1 MGILERLVDKLA
13 VAQSMQAAA
22 EAELVKLRAQE
33 AQAEAD
39 YQKALA
45 ALAAAQVAERAHRHQ
60 EAKAMKDLLKQEAE
74 IDAQLRDLTRHP

>member
-13 VAQSMQAAA
+13 VAQRMQAAA

-60 EAKAMKDLLKQEAE
+60 EDKALKDLLKQEAE
-74 IDAQLRDLTRHP
+74 IDAQLRDLTRGP

>member
-13 VAQSMQAAA
+13 VAQRMQAVA

-45 ALAAAQVAERAHRHQ
+45 ALAAAQAAERAHRHQ
-60 EAKAMKDLLKQEAE
+60 EDEALKDLLKQEAE
-74 IDAQLRDLTRHP
+74 IDAQLRDLTRRP